1 MKFVLNLVRAISVI
15 VLIQTSTTSLIS
27 NSRKYTWYRQPIQ
40 NNSKGRI
47 FWDQLSSSGLVPVEI
62 NVQDTVTD
70 LATGVG
76 QMWLN
81 AQEWWQEIQANA
93 QRPRPDDGGDIIP
106 VTDKLPIPNTI
117 KKKKPGSLKSNII
130 DNKVQSI
137 MSDEQEVQHQKIKK
151 KKKKLKKKRIK
162 KIIDYK
168 NYMYFF
174 MGLLGVWPTF

>member
-1 MKFVLNLVRAISVI
+1 MKFIFNLVKTIVVI
-15 VLIQTSTTSLIS
+15 VLTQIFTNSMTTSLMT
-27 NSRKYTWYRQPIQ
+27 NSRKYVWNRRPIQ
-40 NNSKGRI
+40 SKGRI

-70 LATGVG
+70 LATGLG
-76 QMWLN
+76 QMWSN

-93 QRPRPDDGGDIIP
+93 QRPRPDTEGINP
-106 VTDKLPIPNTI
+106 VTDKLPIPNII
-117 KKKKPGSLKSNII
+117 KKKKPSGSLKANVI
-130 DNKVQSI
+130 DNKVQI
-137 MSDEQEVQHQKIKK
+137 MSDEPEVQKVKK